1 MGDDSNRARFSTG
14 AGMTSLDRMLSLLA
28 FFDERQMSL
37 GVPDAERIT
46 GASRSTAYRYLHSLV
61 DAGLLAATVDG
72 MYVLGPRVLELER
85 LMREND
91 PLISA
96 ARGIIRRRAEETNIN
111 VMLCS
116 HYGSRVLCTDFAW
129 PDRSLPEIY
138 QRGRSMPIFRGAM
151 AKAILAN
158 LKPYQLRQLYRRS
171 ADDIRDAGLAASWD
185 EFRGTMA
192 GIRKAGVVVTR
203 GEVFAGLV
211 GIAAPVKDQERRV
224 LGSVVFVIGAERFGL
239 MNEER
244 LVSRLLAI
252 AAEIEEAL
260 SAATGL
266 LDAPALP
273 PMRLGRPLG

>member
-1 MGDDSNRARFSTG
+1 
-14 AGMTSLDRMLSLLA
+14 MTSLDRMLSLLA